1 MTKIAKP
8 GLGKRLPAGS
18 EFVTVG
24 DLFDLPPE
32 EHDSVEVL
40 LSSVSR
46 RRCLHNFADSGQDL
60 SSPFNEPLS
69 LGSRWM
75 SIESLLKDHNDR
87 SSSLRNCP
95 SGMVVVA
102 RRIH

>member
-1 MTKIAKP
+1 MKKIARTP
-8 GLGKRLPAGS
+8 LGRRLPAGA
-18 EFVTVG
+18 ELVTVG
-24 DLFDLPPE
+24 NLFDLPLE

-40 LSSVSR
+40 LSSWRQNHVCRHPSW
-46 RRCLHNFADSGQDL
+46 
-60 SSPFNEPLS
+60 PFNEPLS

-75 SIESLLKDHNDR
+75 SIESLLEDHNDG

-102 RRIH
+102 RRIDS